1 MLNGEKSPD
10 MGKEE
15 KQSASLHSIVL
26 PQKLELSLSVI
37 TSLFTVIY
45 FFLGSAAG
53 FIIFNSDL
61 GIERYGIILAIAVIP
76 IMGAIVPEKLSPLK
90 LYLKSFAAL
99 NFILLMIL
107 SSGNL
112 PMLILSFA
120 PAAAATISLVSGE
133 RHVRRKNSRLAVFIG
148 VFLFMLYIGEFV
160 TIASGSLSNNIVF
173 IPSLDFF
180 LTSSFSRGS
189 FFLYAGVIVL
199 SPHLAVLFSPEEYAL
214 FFAISVLVSENYY
227 RIVSVMVR
235 ERGLKGRQLSSLV
248 YGLTG
253 AFSCQCEGLI
263 ALLPVMTALLLSFFL
278 FPLILESLAFLY
290 ATFYLTTKFYMEGKP
305 IVFPWIRGNG
315 NSGKIIFPL
324 AVLCLFA
331 PQFLVIIGVYYS
343 LQHNPLFF
351 LGSTMLMVVPGY
363 VFGITMAKILPV
375 ASIPYRAGIIMA
387 GLGVVISS
395 IWYFPYLTGYA
406 YANPSIFAIMNITV
420 FTGGVFFGLSY
431 KILGE
436 TAGKILNEFITV
448 IFSFIPVIVYYYAVI
463 TQRPLW
469 SEFSIIGQIE
479 FSLLTWAIM
488 LPLMWLTTHVS
499 LNTLVARR
507 SVAASNLHTET
518 AITMP

>member
-1 MLNGEKSPD
+1 M
-10 MGKEE
+10 
-15 KQSASLHSIVL
+15 VL
-26 PQKLELSLSVI
+26 PQKLELSLGAI

-53 FIIFNSDL
+53 FVIFNSDL
-61 GIERYGIILAIAVIP
+61 GIERYGIILAVAVIP
-76 IMGAIVPEKLSPLK
+76 LMGAFVPEKLSTLK
-90 LYLKSFAAL
+90 LYLKSLSAL
-99 NFILLMIL
+99 NFIFLVIL

-112 PMLILSFA
+112 PMLMLSFV
-120 PAAAATISLVSGE
+120 PAGIATVSLVSGE
-133 RHVRRKNSRLAVFIG
+133 RYVRRKNSRLAVFMG

-173 IPSLDFF
+173 IPSVDFF
-180 LTSSFSRGS
+180 LTSSFSRTS
-189 FFLYAGVIVL
+189 LFLYAGVVVL

-235 ERGLKGRQLSSLV
+235 EKGLRGRQLSSLA

-278 FPLILESLAFLY
+278 FPLILESLAFLS

-305 IVFPWIRGNG
+305 IVFSWIRGNG
-315 NSGKIIFPL
+315 YSGKIIFPL

-351 LGSTMLMVVPGY
+351 LGSTMLMIVPGY
-363 VFGITMAKILPV
+363 VFGIIMAKILPV

-387 GLGVVISS
+387 SLGIVISS
-395 IWYFPYLTGYA
+395 MWYFPYLTGYA
-406 YANPSIFAIMNITV
+406 YANPAIFALMNITV

-436 TAGKILNEFITV
+436 TVGKILNEFITV

-499 LNTLVARR
+499 LNTLVASR
-507 SVAASNLHTET
+507 SAAAINLHTE
-518 AITMP
+518 ITITRP